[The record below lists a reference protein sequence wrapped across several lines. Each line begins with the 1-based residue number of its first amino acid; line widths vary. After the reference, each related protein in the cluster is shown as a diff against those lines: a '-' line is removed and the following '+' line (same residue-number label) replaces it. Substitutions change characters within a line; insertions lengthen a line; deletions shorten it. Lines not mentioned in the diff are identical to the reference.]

1 MADNA
6 NEAEE
11 LEQQAPEPEETGKG
25 PNAAIA
31 AEKYRAQR
39 DEYKGQLEAKQRELD
54 DLSQRVK
61 ALEGDSE
68 KVKEL
73 QAQLEAKDR
82 ESAEAAKKAEWDRVN
97 TARLMKEGCVDVD
110 VALGLLDDNGDVEA
124 LKKEK
129 PYLFAKTG
137 STGLRPG
144 GDNDDHEERRKAARR
159 AAGLPL

>member
-1 MADNA
+1 MADNS
-6 NEAEE
+6 NEAKE
-11 LEQQAPEPEETGKG
+11 LGQQASEPKETGKG
-25 PNAAIA
+25 PDARIA
-31 AEKYRAQR
+31 AEKYKTQR
-39 DEYKGQLEAKQRELD
+39 DEYKAQLETKQKELD
-54 DLSQRVK
+54 DISQRVK

-124 LKKEK
+124 LKESK

-137 STGLRPG
+137 STGLKPG
-144 GDNDDHEERRKAARR
+144 GDNDGHEERRKAARK